1 MRIFIG
7 SDHAGFD
14 LKEKVKRYLEIKRI
28 EYEDLGA
35 KKYEKKDD
43 YPDYA
48 FKVAEK
54 VVNEKNR
61 DSLGILI
68 CGTGTGMSISANK
81 AHGARA
87 ATVYDSYS
95 AKMSRLHNN
104 ANILCLRG
112 KAFPFNKIKKIL
124 DIWLRTEFSSDER
137 HKRRLKK
144 IEKYENKRLK

>member
-14 LKEKVKRYLEIKRI
+14 SKEKIKRYLEIKRI

-35 KKYEKKDD
+35 KKYEKRDD

-48 FKVAEK
+48 FKVAERVAK
-54 VVNEKNR
+54 DRGKR
-61 DSLGILI
+61 ALGILI
-68 CGTGTGMSISANK
+68 CGTGSGMMIAANK
-81 AHGARA
+81 VPGARA
-87 ATVYDSYS
+87 VTAYDSYS

-112 KAFPFNKIKKIL
+112 RDFPFNKIKKIMN
-124 DIWLRTEFSSDER
+124 IWLKTEFSSDER
-137 HKRRLKK
+137 HKRRLKE
-144 IEKYENKRLK
+144 IESYEKRKV